1 MLMTLAKIF
10 GAAAI
15 VLFVLTLMNFALKWT
30 YRNYPKYFKKH
41 PKYAK
46 VHLALMKPFVKMH
59 KWVGIG
65 TVAMMDAHIVLAF
78 LWEDD
83 FNISGIAT
91 AVLLLSQMFLGMYGA
106 WAKPKGKTWLIIHRI
121 VAICAIAA
129 LIAHGILT
137 DFD

>member
-30 YRNYPKYFKKH
+30 YRNYPNYFKKH

-65 TVAMMDAHIVLAF
+65 TVATMDAHIVLAF
-78 LWEDD
+78 IERG
-83 FNISGIAT
+83 FNISGAVT
-91 AVLLLSQMFLGMYGA
+91 AVLLLSQMFVGMYGA
-106 WAKPKGKTWLIIHRI
+106 WAKPKGKTWLIIHRV
-121 VAICAIAA
+121 VAICAVVA
-129 LIAHGILT
+129 LLVHGILT
-137 DFD
+137 D